1 VFSLNSVW
9 CTPTVVLPGSLE
21 KTSPN
26 SSSKAVKSSVGR
38 EVSWLSALDNRVLT
52 TGTEGGSEVGAG
64 HSSFSVTCDW
74 IRTSAG
80 MVLLLNSLQTGR
92 GPILSVAT
100 GVRALLPKGLLCKG
114 ACTGFWPLPKHWQV
128 SQLRQNFPMSRK
140 MLGQKKCRNRI
151 LRVLYTPR

>member
-1 VFSLNSVW
+1 MDFVSSLNWVW
-9 CTPTVVLPGSLE
+9 CTPSVVLPGTSE

-26 SSSKAVKSSVGR
+26 VSSKTVKFSVGR
-38 EVSWLSALDNRVLT
+38 EVSWPSALDNSVLS

-74 IRTSAG
+74 MRTSVG
-80 MVLLLNSLQTGR
+80 MG
-92 GPILSVAT
+92 
-100 GVRALLPKGLLCKG
+100 LLPKALLCKG
-114 ACTGFWPLPKHWQV
+114 ACTGFLPLPKHWQV

-140 MLGQKKCRNRI
+140 MLGQKKCRNRL